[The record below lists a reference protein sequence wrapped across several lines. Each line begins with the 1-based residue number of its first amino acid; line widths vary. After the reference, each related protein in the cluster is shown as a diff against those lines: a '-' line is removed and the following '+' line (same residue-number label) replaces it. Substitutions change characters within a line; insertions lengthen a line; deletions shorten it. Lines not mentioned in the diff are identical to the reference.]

1 MKRTFTDKQARE
13 LGKKVGIDF
22 EKVNIDEFRK
32 GLTVELEHGAHDP
45 ETNVTND
52 DLELTAKITWAHL
65 KELPDYYTR
74 LIEMEAEAEGR
85 SNTNMKRLRLSNDKK
100 LMGVCG
106 GIAEY
111 FEIDPTLVRLA
122 WIVLTILTGIFPGL
136 IGYFIAAIVMPN
148 SDE

>member
-1 MKRTFTDKQARE
+1 MKRTFTEKQARE
-13 LGKKVGIDF
+13 LGEKVGIDF
-22 EKVNIDEFRK
+22 EKINIEEFRK

-52 DLELTAKITWAHL
+52 DLEVTAKITWAHL

-85 SNTNMKRLRLSNDKK
+85 SNNSVKRLRLSNDKK
-100 LMGVCG
+100 LLGVCG

-111 FEIDPTLVRLA
+111 FDQDPTLIRLA
-122 WIVLTILTGIFPGL
+122 WIVLTVVTGVIPGL
-136 IGYFIAAIVMPN
+136 VGYFIAGVVMPN
-148 SDE
+148 PDE